1 MQLLSK
7 NEERMLS
14 LLIAQD
20 WENDKGAYI
29 KFRRQA
35 DEELIAQYDNLV
47 SSLIEKKYIAKKY
60 RRYFLLT
67 PEAYSYFRDKRRDK
81 IKKLVVASTP
91 WIIAVIGSGVTV
103 VLWLLDKCEVIP

>member
-35 DEELIAQYDNLV
+35 DEELVAQYDNLV

-81 IKKLVVASTP
+81 LKKLVIALTP
-91 WIIAVIGSGVTV
+91 WVIAIIGWGLAIAE
-103 VLWLLDKCEVIP
+103 WFLDKTEVIP

>member
-1 MQLLSK
+1 
-7 NEERMLS
+7 MLS

>member
-1 MQLLSK
+1 MQLLSE

-14 LLIAQD
+14 LLIKQD

-29 KFRRQA
+29 KFRKQA

-47 SSLIEKKYIAKKY
+47 SSLIEKKYIAKK
-60 RRYFLLT
+60 RTRYFLLT

-81 IKKLVVASTP
+81 IKKLVIALTP
-91 WIIAVIGSGVTV
+91 WVIAIIGWGLAIAE
-103 VLWLLDKCEVIP
+103 WFLDKTEVIP

>member
-1 MQLLSK
+1 MQLLSQ
-7 NEERMLS
+7 NEEQMLS
-14 LLIAQD
+14 LLIKQD

-29 KFRRQA
+29 KFRKQA

-47 SSLIEKKYIAKKY
+47 SSLIEKKYIAKKHI
-60 RRYFLLT
+60 RYFLLT

-91 WIIAVIGSGVTV
+91 WIITVIGSGVTV